1 MLEWFPLTDVTAP
14 AAGSQTQILKQSLI
28 KEILTKH
35 SQTGGPLQ
43 GALSSLLI
51 THSSSKESHMN
62 TAKLSTRLKESNFH
76 MFSIF
81 YQLNIRNKHQGVFQK
96 SFSIIPII
104 QSKDWWSK
112 SLRKNCWSQRVWHHT
127 RVLPPHCTVPLTAT
141 VCLSLQLVSPD
152 VCFKQPFIIFI
163 TFIIFIFFIIFITFS
178 WKLCLTFVFAEF
190 VLQTSQKVKLKSLQS
205 FSHSE

>member
-28 KEILTKH
+28 REILTKH

-76 MFSIF
+76 MLSIF

-104 QSKDWWSK
+104 QSKDWWRK

-127 RVLPPHCTVPLTAT
+127 RLLPPHCTVPLTAT
-141 VCLSLQLVSPD
+141 VCLSLQLVSPV
-152 VCFKQPFIIFI
+152 VCFKHHFIIFI
-163 TFIIFIFFIIFITFS
+163 IFS

>member
-1 MLEWFPLTDVTAP
+1 MCSSDFLWCHSSSSRQSNADPETKLDKGNPNEALTDRWA
-14 AAGSQTQILKQSLI
+14 AAGSFKFPPHHPQQQQRVTY
-28 KEILTKH
+28 EH
-35 SQTGGPLQ
+35 SQAEHKTQ
-43 GALSSLLI
+43 RI
-51 THSSSKESHMN
+51 
-62 TAKLSTRLKESNFH
+62 KLPH
-76 MFSIF
+76 VFSIF

-141 VCLSLQLVSPD
+141 VCLSLQLVSPV

-163 TFIIFIFFIIFITFS
+163 TFITFS

>member
-28 KEILTKH
+28 REILTKH
-35 SQTGGPLQ
+35 SQTSGPLQ

-51 THSSSKESHMN
+51 THSSSRESHMN

-81 YQLNIRNKHQGVFQK
+81 YQLIIRNKHQGVFQK

-104 QSKDWWSK
+104 QSKDWWRK
-112 SLRKNCWSQRVWHHT
+112 SLRKNCWSQRIWHHT
-127 RVLPPHCTVPLTAT
+127 RLLPPHCTVPLTAT
-141 VCLSLQLVSPD
+141 VCLSLQLVSPV

-163 TFIIFIFFIIFITFS
+163 IFS

>member
-1 MLEWFPLTDVTAP
+1 MCSSDFLWLM
-14 AAGSQTQILKQSLI
+14 SQLQQQAVKQSLI
-28 KEILTKH
+28 REILTKH

-51 THSSSKESHMN
+51 THSGSKESHVN

-104 QSKDWWSK
+104 QSKDWWRK

-127 RVLPPHCTVPLTAT
+127 RFLPPHCTVPLTAT
-141 VCLSLQLVSPD
+141 VCLSLQLVSPV
-152 VCFKQPFIIFI
+152 VCFKQPFI
-163 TFIIFIFFIIFITFS
+163 FFIIFIIFS
-178 WKLCLTFVFAEF
+178 WKLYLTFVFAEF

>member
-28 KEILTKH
+28 REILTKH

-43 GALSSLLI
+43 GALNSLLI

-76 MFSIF
+76 MLSIF

-104 QSKDWWSK
+104 QSKDWWRK

-127 RVLPPHCTVPLTAT
+127 RLLPPHCTVPLTAT
-141 VCLSLQLVSPD
+141 VCLSLQLVSPV
-152 VCFKQPFIIFI
+152 VCFKHHFIIFI
-163 TFIIFIFFIIFITFS
+163 IFS

>member
-104 QSKDWWSK
+104 QSKDWWRK

-127 RVLPPHCTVPLTAT
+127 RVLPPHCTVPLTAP
-141 VCLSLQLVSPD
+141 VCLSLQLVSPV
-152 VCFKQPFIIFI
+152 VCFKQP
-163 TFIIFIFFIIFITFS
+163 FIIFIFFIIFITFS

>member
-1 MLEWFPLTDVTAP
+1 MISFDWCHSSSSRQSNADPETKLDKGNPNEALTDRWA
-14 AAGSQTQILKQSLI
+14 AAGSFKFPPHHPQRQQRVTC
-28 KEILTKH
+28 EH
-35 SQTGGPLQ
+35 SQAEHKTQRIKLP
-43 GALSSLLI
+43 
-51 THSSSKESHMN
+51 HM
-62 TAKLSTRLKESNFH
+62 L
-76 MFSIF
+76 SIF

-104 QSKDWWSK
+104 QSKDWWRK

-127 RVLPPHCTVPLTAT
+127 RFLPPHCTVPLTATAITAT
-141 VCLSLQLVSPD
+141 VCLSLQLVSPV

-163 TFIIFIFFIIFITFS
+163 FFIFFIIFS

>member
-28 KEILTKH
+28 KEILTMH

-43 GALSSLLI
+43 GALNSLPI
-51 THSSSKESHMN
+51 THSSSKESHVN

-104 QSKDWWSK
+104 QSKDWWRK
-112 SLRKNCWSQRVWHHT
+112 SLRKNCWSQRIWHHT
-127 RVLPPHCTVPLTAT
+127 RLLPPHCTVPLTAT
-141 VCLSLQLVSPD
+141 VCLSLQLVSPV

-163 TFIIFIFFIIFITFS
+163 IFIIFS

-190 VLQTSQKVKLKSLQS
+190 VLQTSQKLKLKSLQS

>member
-104 QSKDWWSK
+104 QSKDWWRK

-127 RVLPPHCTVPLTAT
+127 RVLPPHCTVPLTAP
-141 VCLSLQLVSPD
+141 VCLSLQLVSPV

-163 TFIIFIFFIIFITFS
+163 TFIFFIIFITFS

>member
-28 KEILTKH
+28 REILTKH

-43 GALSSLLI
+43 GALNSLPI

-76 MFSIF
+76 MLSIF

-104 QSKDWWSK
+104 QSKDWWRK

-127 RVLPPHCTVPLTAT
+127 RLLPPHCTVPLTAT
-141 VCLSLQLVSPD
+141 VCLSLQLVCPV

-163 TFIIFIFFIIFITFS
+163 IFS

>member
-28 KEILTKH
+28 REILTKH

-51 THSSSKESHMN
+51 THSSSRESHMN

-76 MFSIF
+76 MLSIF

-104 QSKDWWSK
+104 QSKDWWRK
-112 SLRKNCWSQRVWHHT
+112 SLRKNCWSQRIWHHT
-127 RVLPPHCTVPLTAT
+127 RLLPPHCTVPLTAT
-141 VCLSLQLVSPD
+141 VCLSLQLVCPV

-163 TFIIFIFFIIFITFS
+163 IFIIS
-178 WKLCLTFVFAEF
+178 
-190 VLQTSQKVKLKSLQS
+190 S
-205 FSHSE
+205 FSAESCV